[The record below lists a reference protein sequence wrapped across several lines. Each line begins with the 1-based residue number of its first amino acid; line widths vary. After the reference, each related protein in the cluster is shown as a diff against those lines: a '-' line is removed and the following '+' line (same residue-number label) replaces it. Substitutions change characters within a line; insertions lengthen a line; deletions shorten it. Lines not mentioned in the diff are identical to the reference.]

1 MPNLGKIYIVDDTPT
16 NLQVLADYLIE
27 LGFEV
32 FVAMDGEQAIEQVT
46 QSCPDLILLDV
57 MMPGIDGFE
66 TCRRLK
72 TVDATKDIPVIFMTA
87 LSETVDKVKGF
98 LAGAVDY
105 VTKPIQQEEVLAR
118 ITTHLALRQL
128 QKDLQEKNTALQRA
142 EENYRGVFE
151 NAVVGIF
158 QTTLSGQFLS
168 ANSMLA
174 HILGY
179 SSPKN
184 LLESCRY
191 IESEIY
197 VETGRRREFQDMLFR
212 DNVVSNFESKIR
224 KKNGDEIWISENVRG
239 IYDSSNSLV
248 SYEGFVVD
256 INDRKQAEEQNA
268 RLRAHNHYLQEEV
281 DAGQN
286 YGEVVVGSESLR
298 KVLSLIDHVSPTDST
313 VLIQGETGTGKE
325 VLARAIHEKSH
336 RKQRPMVK
344 VNCGAISPGLVESE
358 LFGHEKGAFTGAIAK
373 RVGRFE
379 LADGGTLFLDEIG
392 ELSAE
397 TQVKL
402 LRVLQEQE
410 FERVGSSQ
418 VVRVD
423 VRLIAAT
430 NRNLQEAVKGGTFR
444 ADLFYRLN
452 IFPLQVPP
460 LRERQDDIPLLAG
473 HFLKKLARR
482 LGKDLDR
489 FSGESVARLIDY
501 SWPGNV
507 RELMNVVERASIL
520 ATSSV
525 VEIDDVLDPLMEAPV
540 EIEPPGP
547 VGVEHRTLRDLERA
561 HIIQILESTRGV
573 LEGDNGAATILG
585 LNPSTLRF
593 RMQKLGIKRPVIP
606 T

>member
-1 MPNLGKIYIVDDTPT
+1 MPSLGKIYIVDDTPT

-27 LGFEV
+27 LGFDV
-32 FVAMDGEQAIEQVT
+32 FVAVDGEQAIEQVT
-46 QSCPDLILLDV
+46 ESCPDLILLDV
-57 MMPGIDGFE
+57 MMPGIDGIE

-72 TVDATKDIPVIFMTA
+72 SLDATKDIPVIFMTA
-87 LSETVDKVKGF
+87 LSETTDKVNGF
-98 LAGAVDY
+98 AAGAVDY

-118 ITTHLALRQL
+118 ITTHLTLRQL
-128 QKDLQEKNTALQRA
+128 QKDLQEKHHALQLA

-158 QTTLSGQFLS
+158 QTNPDGEFLS

-174 HILGY
+174 RILGY
-179 SSPKN
+179 ESSTD
-184 LLESCRY
+184 LLQSRRN
-191 IESEIY
+191 INSEIY
-197 VETGRRREFQDMLFR
+197 IEKERRREFQNTLSR
-212 DNVVSNFESKIR
+212 DKVVSNFESKIR
-224 KKNGDEIWISENVRG
+224 QKNGDEIWISENVRG
-239 IYDSSNSLV
+239 VYDANNTLV
-248 SYEGFVVD
+248 AYEGFVVD
-256 INDRKQAEEQNA
+256 IHDRKQAEEQNV

-281 DAGQN
+281 DAKQN
-286 YGEVVVGSESLR
+286 YGEVIVGSDSLR
-298 KVLSLIDHVSPTDST
+298 KVLRLIDQVSPTDST

-336 RKQRPMVK
+336 RKHRPMVK

-418 VVRVD
+418 IVRVD

-430 NRNLQEAVKGGTFR
+430 NRNLQEEVKGGTFR
-444 ADLFYRLN
+444 SDLFYRLN

-460 LRERQDDIPLLAG
+460 LRERLDDIPLLAE
-473 HFLKKLARR
+473 HFLKSLAQK
-482 LGKDLDR
+482 LGKSLDR
-489 FSGESVARLIDY
+489 FSDESVARLVEY
-501 SWPGNV
+501 PWPGNV

-520 ATSSV
+520 ATTSI
-525 VEIDDVLDPLMEAPV
+525 VELDDVLDPLMETSSEGASLPT
-540 EIEPPGP
+540 PNP
-547 VGVEHRTLRDLERA
+547 EHRTLRDIERD
-561 HIIQILESTRGV
+561 HILQVLDATRGV
-573 LEGDNGAATILG
+573 LEGEKGAASILG

-593 RMQKLGIKRPVIP
+593 RMQKLGIKRPVFP
-606 T
+606 S